1 MREVNTKVWY
11 VLKKEVRNVTEQ
23 VIPAQPDGY
32 EAKFDENKDEKK
44 KKRNTTFAAPG
55 PGHITSARSYCQNCQ
70 STFRSD
76 EATWE
81 GKLAEAWSENVLV

>member
-1 MREVNTKVWY
+1 MTEVNTKVWY

-44 KKRNTTFAAPG
+44 KKKEHNVCG
-55 PGHITSARSYCQNCQ
+55 AR
-70 STFRSD
+70 TRSHNI
-76 EATWE
+76 
-81 GKLAEAWSENVLV
+81 S

>member
-1 MREVNTKVWY
+1 MTEVNTKVWY

-44 KKRNTTFAAPG
+44 KKKGTQRLRRQDQVT
-55 PGHITSARSYCQNCQ
+55 
-70 STFRSD
+70 
-76 EATWE
+76 
-81 GKLAEAWSENVLV
+81 